1 MKVSRFDIV
10 KALYLNDPLL
20 YQIFG
25 IIAKRQQRDKDV
37 SYKMLKNSFSRVLGH
52 LDIVKRKQ
60 DAASRIDIIWEKLFE
75 LALFTVTKQHRKPV
89 QILKEYISQ
98 KRNTDT
104 LTAKQLALLM
114 NVFRFIGRAYETTK
128 LAETRWAT
136 DQTHFY
142 ILATSL
148 IDEARENPRLDPVI
162 FNKVIK
168 IDGVIEGL
176 IPASD
181 EAVKKAKEYAELST
195 RQTTDVRKR
204 QDREKLFREI
214 LTLL

>member
-1 MKVSRFDIV
+1 M
-10 KALYLNDPLL
+10 
-20 YQIFG
+20 
-25 IIAKRQQRDKDV
+25 
-37 SYKMLKNSFSRVLGH
+37 
-52 LDIVKRKQ
+52 KRKQ

-148 IDEARENPRLDPVI
+148 IDEARENPRLDRLYL
-162 FNKVIK
+162 IK
-168 IDGVIEGL
+168 
-176 IPASD
+176 
-181 EAVKKAKEYAELST
+181 
-195 RQTTDVRKR
+195 
-204 QDREKLFREI
+204 
-214 LTLL
+214 